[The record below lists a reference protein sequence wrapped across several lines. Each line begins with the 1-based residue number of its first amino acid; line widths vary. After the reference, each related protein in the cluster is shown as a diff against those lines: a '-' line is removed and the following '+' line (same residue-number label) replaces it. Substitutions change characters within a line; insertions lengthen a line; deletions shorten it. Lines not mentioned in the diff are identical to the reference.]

1 MSAKQYEVTVRLQ
14 ANYPRDVDDEGNN
27 VWWNGTDIADEIA
40 SWLEDLGFD
49 VQVTVKEV
57 DDDRS

>member
-1 MSAKQYEVTVRLQ
+1 MNQEYEVTVRLK
-14 ANYPRDVDDEGNN
+14 ANYPRDVDDDGDIE
-27 VWWNGTDIADEIA
+27 WNGADIADEIA

-57 DDDRS
+57 V

>member
-1 MSAKQYEVTVRLQ
+1 MEYEATVRLK
-14 ANYPRDVDDEGNN
+14 ADFPRDVNMEGEML
-27 VWWNGTDIADEIA
+27 WWNGESIADEIA

-57 DDDRS
+57 

>member
-14 ANYPRDVDDEGNN
+14 SNYPRDINMEGELY
-27 VWWNGTDIADEIA
+27 WWNGTEIADEIA

>member
-1 MSAKQYEVTVRLQ
+1 MNQEYEVTVRLK
-14 ANYPRDVDDEGNN
+14 ANYPRDVDDDGDIE
-27 VWWNGTDIADEIA
+27 WNGADIADEIA

-57 DDDRS
+57 SQNE

>member
-1 MSAKQYEVTVRLQ
+1 MSAEYEVTVRLK
-14 ANYPRDVDDEGNN
+14 ANYPRDVDDDGDIE
-27 VWWNGTDIADEIA
+27 WNGADIADEIA

-57 DDDRS
+57 

>member
-1 MSAKQYEVTVRLQ
+1 MSAKQYEVSVRLQ

-27 VWWNGTDIADEIA
+27 VWWNGTDISDEIA

-57 DDDRS
+57 E